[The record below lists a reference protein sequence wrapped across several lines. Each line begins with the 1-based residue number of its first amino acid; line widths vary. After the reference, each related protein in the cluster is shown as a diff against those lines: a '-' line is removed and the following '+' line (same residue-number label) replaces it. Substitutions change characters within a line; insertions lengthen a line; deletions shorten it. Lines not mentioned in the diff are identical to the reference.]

1 MDIIT
6 KTANQPLSDVLSM
19 HIEILKIS
27 TILFILTIIFYIII
41 KNKIKKFNKEKINN
55 SVIPLSYGQQNKL
68 KIEGEFLDNSYILI
82 CSGILII
89 GIMIFTNFLLMGY
102 ETYKYYE
109 NDKRA
114 ETDVSIL
121 EIKDKIEIKDDKL
134 TIKELPEDYSYVKGY
149 LNTNEPHDFKIVR
162 DNFYQDSEVKLIDIK
177 DHKYKLSGKD
187 FKELE
192 SQKTV
197 AN

>member
-6 KTANQPLSDVLSM
+6 KTVKQPLSTFLYT
-19 HIEILKIS
+19 HTGILKIS
-27 TILFILTIIFYIII
+27 TILFILTIIFYIIVR
-41 KNKIKKFNKEKINN
+41 NKIKKFNKEKINN
-55 SVIPLSYGQQNKL
+55 SVSHLSYGQQNKL
-68 KIEGEFLDNSYILI
+68 KEEEELLESSYVLI
-82 CSGILII
+82 YSGIWIV
-89 GIMIFTNFLLMGY
+89 GFMIFTNSLFMGY

-149 LNTNEPHDFKIVR
+149 LNKNEPHDFKIKK
-162 DNFYQDSEVKLIDIK
+162 DEFYQDSEVKLIDIK
-177 DHKYKLSGKD
+177 DRKYKLSGKD

-192 SQKTV
+192 SQRK
-197 AN
+197 